1 MAQGF
6 QIKKN
11 NELYKLQEEE
21 TMGWIDI
28 TGPLT
33 REECK
38 RQYNEHLNEGTN
50 PKRLKVV
57 RVS

>member
-1 MAQGF
+1 ME
-6 QIKKN
+6 
-11 NELYKLQEEE
+11 ELYKLQEEE

-38 RQYNEHLNEGTN
+38 KVYDAQLNEGTN

-57 RVS
+57 RVQ